1 MTNPSRSE
9 SKGMDT
15 HEVDS
20 AVILEKPATPR
31 GERGAS
37 LPPAT
42 ITSQRPV
49 AMSRP
54 ALAMLW
60 VPAAQAVTVVSHGPR
75 RP

>member
-1 MTNPSRSE
+1 
-9 SKGMDT
+9 MDT
-15 HEVDS
+15 PEVDR
-20 AVILEKPATPR
+20 AVMLEKPATPS
-31 GERGAS
+31 GDRGAS

-49 AMSRP
+49 AMRRP

-60 VPAAQAVTVVSHGPR
+60 VPAAQAVTVVSHGPL